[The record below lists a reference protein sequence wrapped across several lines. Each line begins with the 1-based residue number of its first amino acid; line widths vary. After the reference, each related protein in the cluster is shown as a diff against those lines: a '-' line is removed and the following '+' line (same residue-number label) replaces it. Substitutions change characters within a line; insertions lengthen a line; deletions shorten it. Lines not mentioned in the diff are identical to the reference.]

1 VNSIFL
7 VFSHLSMNLNVATQ
21 MKKITVLLALILIV
35 SCQKDEQALEPVN
48 HTAEIPLD
56 QTITDTTAFL
66 EWDDVNATS
75 YIVEYGISGF
85 EYGTGT
91 SVRTIET
98 SIELTGLLPDTTY
111 DFYVEPVFREAQN
124 NILRSR
130 TIRRFTT
137 MMAPV
142 ATIFRPNLSQMR
154 LFRGTLSNLT
164 PSPYAFEYNLNT
176 PLYTDY
182 ALKQRL
188 IALPLGTSMT
198 ANGDGL
204 PDFPDNTVIA
214 KTFYYNVDDR
224 NLTLGK
230 NLIETRVMIKM
241 NGNWEFGNY
250 IWNEDQTDAVLD
262 TTGATTPITWIDI
275 EGTSHNVNYEIP
287 TAEDCFTCHQSYNV
301 STVIGPKLRSMSID
315 INGVNQLQNMINKGI
330 LTNVADVSSIRA
342 LPNWE
347 DTSLTDETRVRA
359 YLDMNCAHC
368 HSFGGFHTFNYYDA
382 LNLTY
387 ETSFDDSHIYNMR
400 HSILSR
406 IQTSIEDYS
415 MPYIGVTSPHQE
427 ALDLIV
433 PYLESLE

>member
-1 VNSIFL
+1 
-7 VFSHLSMNLNVATQ
+7 MNLNVATQ
-21 MKKITVLLALILIV
+21 MKKITVLLALILMV
-35 SCQKDEQALEPVN
+35 SCQKDEQTLEPVN

-98 SIELTGLLPDTTY
+98 SIELTDLLPDTTY

-124 NILRSR
+124 NIVRSR

-230 NLIETRVMIKM
+230 KSYRNT
-241 NGNWEFGNY
+241 GY
-250 IWNEDQTDAVLD
+250 DQNE
-262 TTGATTPITWIDI
+262 W
-275 EGTSHNVNYEIP
+275 
-287 TAEDCFTCHQSYNV
+287 
-301 STVIGPKLRSMSID
+301 
-315 INGVNQLQNMINKGI
+315 
-330 LTNVADVSSIRA
+330 
-342 LPNWE
+342 
-347 DTSLTDETRVRA
+347 
-359 YLDMNCAHC
+359 
-368 HSFGGFHTFNYYDA
+368 
-382 LNLTY
+382 
-387 ETSFDDSHIYNMR
+387 
-400 HSILSR
+400 
-406 IQTSIEDYS
+406 
-415 MPYIGVTSPHQE
+415 
-427 ALDLIV
+427 
-433 PYLESLE
+433 